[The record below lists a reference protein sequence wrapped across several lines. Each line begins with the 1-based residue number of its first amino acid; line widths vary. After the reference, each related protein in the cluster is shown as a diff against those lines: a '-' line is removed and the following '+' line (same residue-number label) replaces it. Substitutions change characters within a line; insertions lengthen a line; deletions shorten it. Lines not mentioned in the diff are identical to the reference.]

1 MPAEIQLQS
10 AQTILQPNR
19 INDWQTF
26 SATNKHSLPASIALL
41 MTPSLI

>member
-10 AQTILQPNR
+10 AQTILQQNR

-26 SATNKHSLPASIALL
+26 SATDKHGLQA
-41 MTPSLI
+41 